1 MASVSE
7 DKESDIFLLAD
18 RLSIPFFHPV
28 TRLTTSTMDILFI
41 TREIPGNGCQ
51 AGY

>member
-1 MASVSE
+1 MTSVSE
-7 DKESDIFLLAD
+7 DKKCDMFVLAE
-18 RLSIPFFHPV
+18 RFSIPFFKPV
-28 TRLTTSTMDILFI
+28 TRLTTLTIDILFI